1 MKILNINNFAKVVI
15 LSFISMAFF
24 HFSGSSQENFGRLT
38 GVITNSN
45 NKYIDKAEIK
55 AIHIPSQTEYTTT
68 SLDGGFQFNNLRLGG
83 PYQLTVSKDSF
94 VTQKFTIEDI
104 QLGYNFQMYVLLLWD
119 TNYLKKQHKDSN
131 KKKPKEG
138 ASAKAD
144 SLIKLKD
151 KIDLKSFD
159 SFLTK
164 ITKLDSVVV
173 SNKDTSFL
181 TKQIPF
187 GTIVNKKEILNLP
200 IYNRNLSEI
209 IRLEPSANDNFSV
222 LGQDNRQNN
231 FTIDGV
237 NYNNKFGLYVLPGG
251 QTQSNIISLDA
262 IEDLTVNATPY
273 NLRYSGFTGAS
284 INAVTKS
291 GANKFHGT
299 AFVNY
304 RQGDLVGKY
313 GGDNGNTKIP
323 VSNFNNYQAGF
334 TLSGPMKL
342 NKSFYLFNVEYLK
355 NSTPAAG
362 FKENQDPISLGNNII
377 QLSNFLRNNFNY
389 ETGNF
394 TNYSYESQ
402 SLNFLLKFDFN
413 VSSKSKV
420 SLKFTG
426 LQSYKDYPNSYSN
439 GSSSGLSF
447 YNSNYRAY
455 SNNYGI
461 LLQANSINPNGT
473 RNEFVLGTN
482 VNYDYRLANG
492 TPAPYLNILDNN
504 NQIIIGSGMDPYS
517 LTYNNAKEYASQES
531 GLPTDLFEVRSGN
544 QTFTFNAQMNDN
556 IYFNYKKHAFNL
568 GISAEYTKLVN
579 LFVPNLLGTFT
590 YSSFDSFFSS
600 ANSFVNK
607 TIPTAFPYGYSYNYS
622 NLSGRAPWI
631 AMNDIVQAG
640 FWLQDEYLIDKKLK
654 IQFGIRFDLP
664 IILSQYINNPT
675 LLDEKYLYNE
685 NGIQVTPFTF
695 NNNPSALLQI
705 SPRFSYVYDVN
716 GNKRTFIKGGVGI
729 FNGVTPIVFLSTA
742 LTNNGVNFGTE
753 SNYGY
758 PIKNRYIDSA
768 SFPPP
773 WTPAVNVGNST
784 PNSSVFVMDKTFTF
798 PQILRANFNV
808 EHHFKQVV
816 FNAEISFSQN
826 LAANFT
832 YNANQIPS
840 VGNFNGADNRPYFGG
855 TNRNPTLAV
864 NPNNYGQNYSN
875 IRLDTQFNQVI
886 ILKSAP
892 LGNLFNFKI
901 QFFKPYNNSRWS
913 WLVAYNYLYT
923 QDYTGLQA
931 NYSTGWEGV
940 SSVKGN
946 NNPGAGYTDYTNP
959 HRLLGYI
966 NYLQPLGKNLALNF
980 QLFGENKFGGR
991 YSYVYG
997 GDMNGDGVY
1006 NNDLIYIPNNANETN
1021 FIPFTIGGRQVSVQ
1035 EQQNAFENYI
1045 SQDPYLK
1052 SNRGKYMERNGGLI
1066 PQIFRF
1072 DLTVKLL
1079 IKQNNENRFELR
1091 CDIFNLNNLL
1101 NPAWGGNYYLNQA
1114 VLLNYQGINP
1124 QGQPVYTFNPY
1135 QGNLNYSSFS
1145 KSLTVNDVWQLQFG
1159 LRYIF

>member
-1 MKILNINNFAKVVI
+1 MKILNINNFVKVVI
-15 LSFISMAFF
+15 LSFIGMFIF
-24 HFSGSSQENFGRLT
+24 NFSSSSQENFGRLT

-68 SLDGGFQFNNLRLGG
+68 SSDGGFQFNNLRLGG
-83 PYQLTVSKDSF
+83 PYKLEVSKDSF
-94 VTQKFTIEDI
+94 ISQSFTIEEI
-104 QLGYNFQMYVLLLWD
+104 QLGYNLQMYVLLLWD
-119 TNYLKKQHKDSN
+119 TNYLKKEN
-131 KKKPKEG
+131 NLYNRKKPKEG

-151 KIDLKSFD
+151 KLERKSFD

-164 ITKLDSVVV
+164 ITRLDSVVV

-181 TKQIPF
+181 TKLNPF

-200 IYNRNLSEI
+200 IFNRNLAEI
-209 IRLEPSANDNFSV
+209 VRLEPSANDNFSV

-231 FTIDGV
+231 FTVDGV

-262 IEDLTVNATPY
+262 IEDLAVNATPY

-284 INAVTKS
+284 INVVTKS
-291 GANKFHGT
+291 GSNKFHGT
-299 AFVNY
+299 AFINY
-304 RQGDLVGKY
+304 RNGDLVGKL
-313 GGDNGNTKIP
+313 GGENSNTKIAVP
-323 VSNFNNYQAGF
+323 NFNNYQAGF

-342 NKSFYLFNVEYLK
+342 NKSFYLINVEYLQ
-355 NSTPAAG
+355 NSTPAPG
-362 FKENQDPISLGNNII
+362 FKDNQDPIALGNNII

-394 TNYSYESQ
+394 TNYLFESQ

-413 VSSKSKV
+413 VSSKTKL

-426 LQSYKDYPNSYSN
+426 LQSFKDYPNSY
-439 GSSSGLSF
+439 GSSYNSGLSF

-461 LLQANSINPNGT
+461 LFQANTINPNGM
-473 RNEFVLGTN
+473 RNEFVFGTN

-492 TPAPYLNILDNN
+492 SPAPYFNILDNN
-504 NQIIIGSGMDPYS
+504 NQIIIGGGMDPYS
-517 LTYNNAKEYASQES
+517 LTYKDAKDFVNQLD
-531 GLPTDLFEVRSGN
+531 GLPADLFEIRSGN
-544 QTFTFNAQMNDN
+544 QTFTLNAQLNDN
-556 IYFNYKKHAFNL
+556 IYFNYKKHAFNI

-579 LFVPNLLGTFT
+579 LYVPNLLGTFT
-590 YSSFDSFFSS
+590 YNSFDSFFSA
-600 ANSFVNK
+600 ANSFVNQ

-631 AMNDIVQAG
+631 AMNDLVQGG
-640 FWLQDEYLIDKKLK
+640 FWIQDEYLVDKKLK
-654 IQFGIRFDLP
+654 IQFGIRLDLP
-664 IILSQYINNPT
+664 IILSSYINNPT
-675 LLDEKYLYNE
+675 LGTLDYLYNE
-685 NGIQVTPFTF
+685 NGYQVSTLKY
-695 NNNPSALLQI
+695 NNNPSGLLQF
-705 SPRFSYVYDVN
+705 SPRFSYVYDVA
-716 GNKRTFIKGGVGI
+716 GNKKTFLKGGVGI

-742 LTNNGVNFGTE
+742 QTNNGVNFGTE
-753 SNYGY
+753 SNYGV
-758 PIKNRYIDSA
+758 PITNRYFDTA

-773 WTPAVNVGNST
+773 WTPALRPGNTT
-784 PNSSVFVMDKTFTF
+784 PNSSVFVIDKTYTF

-816 FNAEISFSQN
+816 FNAEVTFSQN
-826 LAANFT
+826 LAANFV

-840 VGNFNGADNRPYFGG
+840 VGNFNGADNRPYYGG
-855 TNRNPTLAV
+855 TNRNPNVAV
-864 NPNNYGQNYSN
+864 NANNYGTNYSN
-875 IRLDTQFNQVI
+875 IRVDTQFNQVL

-892 LGNLFNFKI
+892 LGNLFNFKV
-901 QFFKPYNNSRWS
+901 QFFKPYNQSRWS
-913 WLVAYNYLYT
+913 WLIAYNYLYAM
-923 QDYTGLQA
+923 DYTGLQA

-940 SSVKGN
+940 SSVRGN
-946 NNPGAGYTDYTNP
+946 NNPGAGFTDYTNP
-959 HRLLGYI
+959 HRLLGYL

-991 YSYVYG
+991 YNYVYG
-997 GDMNGDGVY
+997 GDMNGDGIF
-1006 NNDLIYIPNNANETN
+1006 NNDLIYIPNNQGETN
-1021 FIPFTIGGRQVSVQ
+1021 FIPYILNGRQVSVQ

-1045 SQDPYLK
+1045 NQDPYLK
-1052 SNRGKYMERNGGLI
+1052 DNRGKYMDRNSGII

-1072 DLTVKLL
+1072 DFTVKLL

-1091 CDIFNLNNLL
+1091 CDIFNLNNLI
-1101 NPAWGGNYYLNQA
+1101 NSAWGGNYILNQP

-1135 QGNLNYSSFS
+1135 QGSLNYNSFTRS
-1145 KSLTVNDVWQLQFG
+1145 TTVNDVWQLQFG